1 MVTNILPDTNG
12 KSCAMVHL
20 RQGTQWRETSPVRRV
35 VARRV
40 ERVSRILP
48 LGGRSVGQYRQYAD
62 TYVSDIPAIVLDI
75 TR

>member
-1 MVTNILPDTNG
+1 MVASLLSDSNVQSG
-12 KSCAMVHL
+12 AMVHL
-20 RQGTQWRETSPVRRV
+20 PRSTQRREISPVRVV

-48 LGGRSVGQYRQYAD
+48 LGGRSVGQYAGSR
-62 TYVSDIPAIVLDI
+62 VSGIPAIVLDI